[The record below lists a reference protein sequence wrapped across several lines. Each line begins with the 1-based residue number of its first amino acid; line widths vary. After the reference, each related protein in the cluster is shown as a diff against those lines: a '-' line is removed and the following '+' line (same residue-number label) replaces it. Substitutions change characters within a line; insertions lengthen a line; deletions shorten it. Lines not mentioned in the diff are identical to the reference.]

1 MASAIYP
8 SAKLSL
14 ANGTLNWT
22 STAFNVALLNTATY
36 TYSTAHNFFDDVL
49 SGEVVADGYT
59 HTGTVLVSQAITE
72 SPAGTAMFDAVDL
85 TWPTSTITSGAAVIY
100 LLRGGAHSADD
111 LVAYVDFGENKVST
125 AADFKVQWSA
135 TGVCTLT

>member
-8 SAKLSL
+8 SAKISL

-22 STAFNVALLNTATY
+22 ATAFNVALLDTATY
-36 TYSTAHNFFDDVL
+36 TYSVAHNFFDDVL
-49 SGEVVADGYT
+49 AGEIVGEGYT

-72 SPAGTAMFDAVDL
+72 SPAGTAMFDATDI
-85 TWPTSTITSGAAVIY
+85 TWPAATITSGAAVVF

-111 LVAYVDFGENKVST
+111 LVAYIDFGGNKVST
-125 AADFKVQWSA
+125 AVDFKIQWA
-135 TGVCTLT
+135 GTGIVTIT